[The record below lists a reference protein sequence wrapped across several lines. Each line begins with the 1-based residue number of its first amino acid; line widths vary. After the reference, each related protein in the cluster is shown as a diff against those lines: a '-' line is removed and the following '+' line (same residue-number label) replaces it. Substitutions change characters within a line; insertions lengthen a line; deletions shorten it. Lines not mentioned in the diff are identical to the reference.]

1 MYNSFISLNFK
12 LADKK
17 MTNTINSKNTSN
29 IFRRPR
35 KGKSRTP
42 HNLGPI
48 AKPTSFQNAWTD
60 RKELPNEGE
69 LKKILFLSKR
79 GMSRSPIAREVMR
92 SVLEKTDFSG
102 KVVVFSAGV
111 TKAYD
116 ECSIDKRMQEFCK
129 LLGYHLQANSSF
141 ANPSILARADLVITL
156 DHESEE
162 FTRVQKQAIRGE
174 VRPLGVFMAPGC
186 EPYAPDPFE
195 RDDELSVD
203 ECYDK
208 IVSCIEYGC
217 TKLSSALPSLI
228 S

>member
-1 MYNSFISLNFK
+1 
-12 LADKK
+12 
-17 MTNTINSKNTSN
+17 MTNNTNSKNTSN

-35 KGKSRTP
+35 KGNSRTP
-42 HNLGPI
+42 HNLGPM
-48 AKPTSFQNAWTD
+48 AKPSGFNNSWTG
-60 RKELPNEGE
+60 RKDLPPEGD

-111 TKAYD
+111 TQAYD
-116 ECSIDKRMQEFCK
+116 ECPIDKRMQEFCK
-129 LLGYHLQANSSF
+129 LLGYHLQANSRF
-141 ANPSILARADLVITL
+141 ANPSVLSRADLVVTL

-162 FTRVQKQAIRGE
+162 FARVRRQAIQGV

-186 EPYAPDPFE
+186 EPYVPDPFD
-195 RDDELSVD
+195 RDDEISAE

-208 IVSCIEYGC
+208 IVSSIEYGC
-217 TKLSSALPSLI
+217 SRLSSALPSLI

>member
-1 MYNSFISLNFK
+1 
-12 LADKK
+12 
-17 MTNTINSKNTSN
+17 MTNSTNSQNTSN

-35 KGKSRTP
+35 KGNSRTP

-48 AKPTSFQNAWTD
+48 AKPSGFKNSWTG
-60 RKELPNEGE
+60 RKDLLREGD

-111 TKAYD
+111 TQAYD
-116 ECSIDKRMQEFCK
+116 ECPIDKRMQEFCK
-129 LLGYHLQANSSF
+129 LLGYHLQANSRF
-141 ANPSILARADLVITL
+141 ANPSILSRADLVVTL

-162 FTRVQKQAIRGE
+162 FVRVRRQAIQGE
-174 VRPLGVFMAPGC
+174 ARPLGVFMAPGC
-186 EPYAPDPFE
+186 EPYVPDPFD
-195 RDDELSVD
+195 RDEELSVE

-217 TKLSSALPSLI
+217 SKLSSALPTLI